1 MLVGCPWSKSPRPTL
16 QRGFLWVW
24 NPLPWVWNPLPWVWN
39 PLPWVLNPC
48 YAVQRD
54 SERGTAALLF
64 TSKDYIAWGSSW
76 RLCCHQGCQPASQG
90 TYSILA
96 CVGTKENIIYIYTG
110 FLEGNIEIEMALF
123 DIGVS
128 KIYQIVT
135 FTKCIQQMTVA
146 VSILRENF

>member
-24 NPLPWVWNPLPWVWN
+24 NPLPWVWNPLLWVWN

-96 CVGTKENIIYIYTG
+96 CVGTKENIIYIYRVSWRKYWNWDG
-110 FLEGNIEIEMALF
+110 FVWYWCFQNLSDCNI
-123 DIGVS
+123 
-128 KIYQIVT
+128 Q
-135 FTKCIQQMTVA
+135 KCIQQMTVA
-146 VSILRENF
+146 VSILREKF